1 MWNALK
7 YGTWNVS
14 QPRMD
19 AVNALVGGGF
29 APLAAMILASRGFT
43 TPEMA
48 NGYLDCSCALLD
60 PFLMT
65 DMALAAGRVGLA
77 MTNGEKIAV
86 FGDYDVDGV
95 TATCLLTDFLRK
107 TARIVCPIFPAAWK
121 KAMA

>member
-1 MWNALK
+1 MWNVLR
-7 YGTWNVS
+7 YEVWNVS

-19 AVNALVGGGF
+19 AVNALVSGGY
-29 APLAAMILASRGFT
+29 APLAAMILASRGLD
-43 TPEMA
+43 TPQKA
-48 NGYLDCSCALLD
+48 SAYLTCDCLLPD

-77 MTNGEKIAV
+77 MMNGEKIAI

-107 TARIVCPIFPAAWK
+107 HGADSIPYFPGRWEEG
-121 KAMA
+121 

>member
-1 MWNALK
+1 MWNVLK

-19 AVNALVGGGF
+19 AVNALVSGGY
-29 APLAAMILASRGFT
+29 APLAAMILAARGLT
-43 TPEMA
+43 TPKLA
-48 NGYLDCSCALLD
+48 DTYLDCSCELLD

-77 MTNGEKIAV
+77 MTRGEKIAV

-95 TATCLLTDFLRK
+95 TAT
-107 TARIVCPIFPAAWK
+107 
-121 KAMA
+121 